1 MTFLSQVQSYVF
13 NVKRFTL
20 QIPIYQTLCIRSWRT
35 QTCEYINHAW
45 ELKLHFSS
53 EQRWFHDFSLIFSIC
68 RLHTS
73 ICSCAVIYV
82 QAGHRVSHSSL
93 LWMWFR
99 HRNTCEQCD
108 LPQQLFFLL
117 TLNNHRLLYI
127 TLLSVDTKGIEM
139 LVWCGLQLIQYINM
153 CSSPI
158 HCVLIKKTTIYVPCC
173 VMLVLQCWL
182 IVAWVASMILQMK
195 IRSIETEQ
203 RGRDVSF
210 EETFK
215 SHTVSLAT
223 FP

>member
-1 MTFLSQVQSYVF
+1 MEMVLRGSPVKCQPFHDCARHFFLSRTIMTFLSQVQSYVF

-108 LPQQLFFLL
+108 LPQQLFF
-117 TLNNHRLLYI
+117 
-127 TLLSVDTKGIEM
+127 
-139 LVWCGLQLIQYINM
+139 
-153 CSSPI
+153 SPD
-158 HCVLIKKTTIYVPCC
+158 IK
-173 VMLVLQCWL
+173 
-182 IVAWVASMILQMK
+182 
-195 IRSIETEQ
+195 
-203 RGRDVSF
+203 
-210 EETFK
+210 
-215 SHTVSLAT
+215 
-223 FP
+223 

>member
-1 MTFLSQVQSYVF
+1 MISAWYSVYADC
-13 NVKRFTL
+13 TL
-20 QIPIYQTLCIRSWRT
+20 QSVAVQLFMCRQVIVWVTAAYCGCGLDIGTHVNSVTSL
-35 QTCEYINHAW
+35 
-45 ELKLHFSS
+45 SS
-53 EQRWFHDFSLIFSIC
+53 S
-68 RLHTS
+68 
-73 ICSCAVIYV
+73 
-82 QAGHRVSHSSL
+82 
-93 LWMWFR
+93 
-99 HRNTCEQCD
+99 
-108 LPQQLFFLL
+108 FFLL
-117 TLNNHRLLYI
+117 TLNNHRLHYI
-127 TLLSVDTKGIEM
+127 TVLSVDTKGIEM